1 MFSLRNACARRESAG
16 ISFFRGIMKS
26 SNRLNYDESAVL
38 MEEASSPMGLLASL
52 ARDFRQKRKDC
63 GGLIIERPE
72 QKIKINGGISCQTVK
87 RNIAHLAIEEC
98 MIAANRCAADFII
111 RERRSALHRIH
122 KKPSPESVD
131 KLCRLLAELGIVF
144 PRTLRGKILPRRL
157 PPLIKNPPHWE
168 TRCCRSS
175 WNAGTRLLRAG
186 YHIRALWFGLSA
198 LYALYFAHSP
208 LSRFAYTT
216 RFNCG
221 LGKKR
226 TAHRRFHC
234 RRWRALLR
242 TRSKSR

>member
-1 MFSLRNACARRESAG
+1 MLVQDGKVREYH
-16 ISFFRGIMKS
+16 FFRGIMKS

-144 PRTLRGKILPRRL
+144 PPGPFGERFCRGDYRR
-157 PPLIKNPPHWE
+157 
-168 TRCCRSS
+168 
-175 WNAGTRLLRAG
+175 
-186 YHIRALWFGLSA
+186 
-198 LYALYFAHSP
+198 
-208 LSRFAYTT
+208 
-216 RFNCG
+216 
-221 LGKKR
+221 
-226 TAHRRFHC
+226 
-234 RRWRALLR
+234 
-242 TRSKSR
+242 